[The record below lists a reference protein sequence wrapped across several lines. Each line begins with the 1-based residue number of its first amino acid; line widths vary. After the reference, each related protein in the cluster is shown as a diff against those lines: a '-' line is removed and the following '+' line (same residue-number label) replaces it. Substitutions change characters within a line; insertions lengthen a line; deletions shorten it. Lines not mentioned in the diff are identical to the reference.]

1 MHRTRLVAT
10 DLGRRQAVS
19 SGNGEGPMS
28 PITAP
33 PDFMWKMHRDDGTV
47 ATGWFLLPLR
57 LFLGVTFLFA
67 GLQKLANPDFFKS
80 SSPISIHAQLVGG
93 THSSPIHA
101 LLTHLVPI
109 APAVGLVVSIGEVA
123 IGLGVLVGL
132 WTRVAAV
139 AGMALSFGLFLTV
152 SYHSS
157 PYFTGSDIVF
167 FFAWTPL
174 ALAGAAGAPALD
186 TFLAARRPTASAGP
200 DDVSR
205 RAVLSRG
212 AFAGIAAAV
221 VLVTAGLAS
230 ALGRAAGGTTT
241 AAGSP
246 NPLVPTGSTSTTTT
260 APVSTTTEPG
270 ATTTA
275 PLPSGTSI
283 GTAASVPI
291 GGAATFTD
299 PASGDPSLV
308 IQATADDFVAFDAVC
323 PHAGCT
329 VAYQTASKI
338 IACPCHG
345 SEFNPRTGDV
355 TRGPAPSGLG
365 KISVIKGSNGDL
377 YVPK

>member
-1 MHRTRLVAT
+1 VSHSAHRRDAMWTIR
-10 DLGRRQAVS
+10 
-19 SGNGEGPMS
+19 GE
-28 PITAP
+28 
-33 PDFMWKMHRDDGTV
+33 DGIV
-47 ATGWFLLPLR
+47 ATGWVLVPLR

-67 GLQKLANPDFFKS
+67 GLQKLANPNFLKS

-101 LLTHLVPI
+101 LLVHLVPI
-109 APAVGLVVSIGEVA
+109 APAVGIVISIGEVA
-123 IGLGVLVGL
+123 IGIGVLVGL
-132 WTRVAAV
+132 LTRLAAV

-186 TFLAARRPTASAGP
+186 TWLSERRTASSPTPA
-200 DDVSR
+200 DVSR

-212 AFAGIAAAV
+212 AFTGIVAGV

-230 ALGRAAGGTTT
+230 LLGRAAGGTTT
-241 AAGSP
+241 TAAGSS
-246 NPLVPTGSTSTTTT
+246 NPLAPSGSTSTTT
-260 APVSTTTEPG
+260 AASPTTTG
-270 ATTTA
+270 AGPTTTTA
-275 PLPSGTSI
+275 PPPAGTSI
-283 GTAASVPI
+283 GAASSVPI

-308 IQATADDFVAFDAVC
+308 IQGTSGTFVAFDAVC

-329 VAYQTASKI
+329 VAYQSSAKI

-345 SEFNPRTGDV
+345 SEFNPTTGEV
-355 TRGPAPSGLG
+355 TRGPATSGLT

-377 YVPK
+377 YVAK